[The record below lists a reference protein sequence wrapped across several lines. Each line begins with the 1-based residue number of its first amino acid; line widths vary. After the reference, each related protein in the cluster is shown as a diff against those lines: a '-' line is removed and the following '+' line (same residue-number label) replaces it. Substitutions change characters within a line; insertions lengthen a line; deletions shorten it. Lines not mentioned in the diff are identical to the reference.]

1 MQKKVFIKT
10 FGCQMNE
17 YDSNR
22 IADSVKQIGFLKTN
36 KMNRNLRIQGFAS
49 VSEKIDKKIV
59 QIPLESKQSVQSMSF
74 NINSKIGYENDFFTY
89 QILKPIIYVLICE
102 LLVLPSFFAYH
113 DFLEMIKNTSNNESV
128 AIIANNFF

>member
-1 MQKKVFIKT
+1 MKLNVYLMSIIL
-10 FGCQMNE
+10 GCKLIT
-17 YDSNR
+17 SF
-22 IADSVKQIGFLKTN
+22 GFLKTN

-102 LLVLPSFFAYH
+102 LLVLPSFFTYH

>member
-1 MQKKVFIKT
+1 MSIIL
-10 FGCQMNE
+10 GCKLIT
-17 YDSNR
+17 SF
-22 IADSVKQIGFLKTN
+22 GFLKTN